1 MKKLLLTISMAMV
14 CSTSYAFGVSDLQ
27 VGKSTK
33 HDVAV
38 AQSPNAAV
46 VIKNDLYAYE
56 KTINITSNA
65 GSLYTVYHF
74 NGDTLSSIEQTNNR
88 P

>member
-14 CSTSYAFGVSDLQ
+14 CSTSYAFGPSDLQ

-33 HDVAV
+33 NDVAV
-38 AQSPNAAV
+38 AQSPAAAV
-46 VIKNDLYAYE
+46 VIGDDVYAYE
-56 KTINITSNA
+56 KAINVTTNA
-65 GSLYTVYHF
+65 GTLYTVYHF
-74 NGDTLSSIEQTNNR
+74 KGDTLSSVEQTNNR

>member
-14 CSTSYAFGVSDLQ
+14 CSTSYGFGLSDLQ

-33 HDVAV
+33 HDVVV
-38 AQSPNAAV
+38 AQSPAAAV
-46 VIKNDLYAYE
+46 VVSDDVYAYE
-56 KTINITSNA
+56 KPVNISTTT
-65 GSLYTVYHF
+65 GTLYTVYHF
-74 NGDTLSSIEQTNNR
+74 KGDTLSSIENTNVR

>member
-1 MKKLLLTISMAMV
+1 MKKLFLTISMAMV

-33 HDVAV
+33 NDVAV
-38 AQSPNAAV
+38 AQSPAAAV
-46 VIKNDLYAYE
+46 AITDDLYAYE
-56 KTINITSNA
+56 KSINITTTA

-74 NGDTLSSIEQTNNR
+74 KGDMLSSIEQTNNR

>member
-14 CSTSYAFGVSDLQ
+14 CSTSYAFGLSDLQ
-27 VGKSTK
+27 PGKSTK
-33 HDVAV
+33 HDVAA
-38 AQSPNAAV
+38 AQSPSVAV
-46 VIKNDLYAYE
+46 VISDDLYVYE
-56 KTINITSNA
+56 KVINITSNP

-74 NGDTLSSIEQTNNR
+74 KGDTLSSIEQTNNR

>member
-1 MKKLLLTISMAMV
+1 MKKLLLTVTMAMV
-14 CSTSYAFGVSDLQ
+14 CSTSYAFGVSDLK

-33 HDVAV
+33 QDVAD
-38 AQSPNAAV
+38 AQSPAAAV
-46 VIKNDLYAYE
+46 VVTDDVYAYE
-56 KTINITSNA
+56 KAINVTTNT

-74 NGDTLSSIEQTNNR
+74 KGDTLSSIEQTNNR

>member
-14 CSTSYAFGVSDLQ
+14 CSTSYAFGLSDLQ

-33 HDVAV
+33 HDVAE
-38 AQSPNAAV
+38 AQSPAAAV
-46 VIKNDLYAYE
+46 VISDDLYAYE
-56 KTINITSNA
+56 KTINISTTA
-65 GSLYTVYHF
+65 GTLYTVYHF
-74 NGDTLSSIEQTNNR
+74 KGDTLSSIENTNVR